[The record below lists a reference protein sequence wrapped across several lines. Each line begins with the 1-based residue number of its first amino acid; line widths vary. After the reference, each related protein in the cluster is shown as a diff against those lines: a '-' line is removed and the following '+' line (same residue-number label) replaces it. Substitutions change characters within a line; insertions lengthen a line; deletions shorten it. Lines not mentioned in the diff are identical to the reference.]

1 VSDQQIAFDFAPV
14 VAPLKASGFRPPQLM
29 ESALREDVEI
39 AQPRYAAY
47 CAANGRTPAEQLAHD
62 EAEYPGG
69 KMAGFLVWSSQNP
82 PAA

>member
-1 VSDQQIAFDFAPV
+1 MSDQQTAFDFAPV
-14 VAPLKASGFRPPQLM
+14 AALM

-62 EAEYPGG
+62 EAEYHGG

>member
-14 VAPLKASGFRPPQLM
+14 VAPLK
-29 ESALREDVEI
+29 SALREDVEI